1 MIMMTAH
8 GREMLAE
15 KEADAKHKLDG
26 FLVKPVTPSMLVDVV
41 MNGRAA
47 TLATKPLPVAKASKP
62 KRLSGMRLLVVE
74 DNKINQAVAQGLLSQ
89 EGAIVTLADNGRLGV
104 DAVQTMKPDYDAVLM
119 DLQMPVMD
127 GLEAARMIRQDLGI
141 TALPIIAMTANAMA
155 SDREACLAVGMNDHV
170 GKPFDLDHLV
180 GVLIQHTGFVNP
192 QAEATL
198 PAAPV
203 ASATPA
209 VAAQDHPPGDLDVTG
224 ALARVGG
231 DTAMYSTVLG
241 AFAREM
247 VQVPEQMHTH
257 LQANEQAHAVRV
269 LHTLKGLAATVGAR
283 HLAAVAARLEHKVRN
298 GVPSHEHLDMRE
310 TLHNAID
317 ALADAL
323 VPVLQQYQDAAESA
337 PADEAAT
344 PLNLQKFKHDLQSLS
359 TLLGNSDMVALDAYA
374 LIKRAYGAQLPELA
388 KLDAAMSTLDFAAAQ
403 AVCNEL
409 EAALTESS

>member
-1 MIMMTAH
+1 
-8 GREMLAE
+8 
-15 KEADAKHKLDG
+15 
-26 FLVKPVTPSMLVDVV
+26 
-41 MNGRAA
+41 
-47 TLATKPLPVAKASKP
+47 
-62 KRLSGMRLLVVE
+62 
-74 DNKINQAVAQGLLSQ
+74 
-89 EGAIVTLADNGRLGV
+89 
-104 DAVQTMKPDYDAVLM
+104 M

-127 GLEAARMIRQDLGI
+127 GMEATRMIREVLHI

-180 GVLIQHTGFVNP
+180 SVLKQHTGFVDL
-192 QAEATL
+192 QM
-198 PAAPV
+198 V
-203 ASATPA
+203 ASVPVVPATPA
-209 VAAQDHPPGDLDVTG
+209 AAKDHPPGDLDVTG

-231 DTAMYSTVLG
+231 DTAMYSNVLS

-298 GVPSHEHLDMRE
+298 GTQPHDHLDMRE
-310 TLHNAID
+310 TLHKAID

-323 VPVLQQYQDAAESA
+323 VPVLQQYQDASESV
-337 PADEAAT
+337 PADEAAA
-344 PLNLQKFKHDLQSLS
+344 PLNFQQFKHDLQSLA

-388 KLDAAMSTLDFAAAQ
+388 KLDVSMSTLDFATAQ
-403 AVCNEL
+403 VVCVEL
-409 EAALTESS
+409 EAAFTESS